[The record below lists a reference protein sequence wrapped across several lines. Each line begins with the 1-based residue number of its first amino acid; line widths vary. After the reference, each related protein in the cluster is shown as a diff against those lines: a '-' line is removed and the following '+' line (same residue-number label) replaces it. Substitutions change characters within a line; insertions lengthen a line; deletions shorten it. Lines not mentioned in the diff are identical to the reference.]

1 MRVGLVIGGAVLF
14 ALGVVFL
21 SFFGIIFVI
30 IGLLLLILGAFLPS
44 EETAAVERQRRQME
58 KLSYQIFN
66 LEDTQSKMLGRF
78 WANEELQRE
87 MLGRIWRLEKGE
99 RFEGEIKVEE
109 EVPSEEEPEPEFIP
123 RPFPAEFFEA
133 VPEPA
138 VEEEMVEEVPEE
150 AERVAE
156 EPLEA
161 IAELPEEE
169 EPRPGISKPRPA
181 PEGVSRI
188 EMVLGEKW
196 FLWIGVILLAIA
208 FAFILA
214 ITIPTMT
221 PEQVVGLTFAV
232 AIGIALL
239 GEYIYTKQ
247 GLHTYAK
254 GLEVAAFA
262 IGHIGAWG
270 GGFFFRIEGF
280 PWHYI
285 LGALLALEV
294 LAVFRY
300 RSPLLAIQMGFLYL
314 GWIVWLRYL
323 QTLEAFAFALL
334 LSVGAVLVIVIAYA
348 LKDALATLVLA
359 FAFDGVA
366 LLSFSLAAPY
376 TYIPVLAVGLI
387 TVAVVTMLR
396 WEKIPMPR
404 PEVRITA
411 WAVGIILTY
420 SILFANLR
428 AIDDLTVLL
437 TFATLTAAF
446 AASEILAP
454 DDELTLVFAGLIGIL
469 TFPTSLLMVRGEFAL
484 LVYPVLLGVLG
495 FVRPVRGLAWLSNI
509 VYVSLL
515 AFAISPSLVD
525 PTVQLSIVWALMF
538 GTLALHAFLQER
550 AGYIGVPE
558 EVPTDFHVP
567 VFVLLLTYF
576 TLTSFPDLVPEALFM
591 VAMPLS
597 FVLSRKWKEIP
608 HLALVMAAV
617 TFPAPLFLGRGEI
630 ALFLFPAMLV
640 GLHFWRPTKGLAWF
654 ANAIYISAI
663 VFAVYPSSLEPITRF
678 GIAWGFF
685 FATVGLHLFLQRES
699 GYTGV
704 PEDSPTDLQV
714 PLFALILTGLTAAW
728 FPDLAA
734 ETVVVYMVAM
744 PLAFVLSRDW
754 RKTFALVGFM
764 ALLTFPAPLFLVRG
778 EFALFLFPAM
788 LLGLAILRPAKG
800 LAWFPNVTY
809 LALVMFA
816 SKTGFAD
823 PVAQFAVVWTVFF
836 VTVVMHLFLQE
847 TSGYTDVSEQI
858 PTDIPALLFA
868 VVLAGLTV
876 RWFPSVDV
884 LSIPLMLYAAAL
896 LLAILLNR
904 RDLFG
909 ANWKM
914 ATVIGSVAGCMFL
927 ARNLVLVRIEDF
939 VVTFDPIVSAFHLAV
954 MLALGFLVA
963 YRRPVER
970 LALDMPT
977 KRPWYFSAPTLAL
990 LAGLVAQSPGTSLY
1004 FVALPIAAAV
1014 IAYYLNDALTF
1025 NIAYLAIV
1033 GQSILGISI
1042 ALDSVEGA
1050 LIFLPIVIA
1059 PMIALGFIFELWTTR
1074 QNVAK
1079 LTQLVG
1085 VLVWFVAPLVTF
1097 GTGLATTISWT
1108 VIGTVALAW
1117 GLGRRFAALR
1127 YLGFLMVFTVLG
1139 KVFLYDMAGL
1149 SVEYRIL
1156 GLIILAIALLGISY
1170 GYARFRKGH
1179 AADG

>member
-1 MRVGLVIGGAVLF
+1 M
-14 ALGVVFL
+14 
-21 SFFGIIFVI
+21 
-30 IGLLLLILGAFLPS
+30 
-44 EETAAVERQRRQME
+44 
-58 KLSYQIFN
+58 
-66 LEDTQSKMLGRF
+66 
-78 WANEELQRE
+78 
-87 MLGRIWRLEKGE
+87 
-99 RFEGEIKVEE
+99 
-109 EVPSEEEPEPEFIP
+109 
-123 RPFPAEFFEA
+123 
-133 VPEPA
+133 
-138 VEEEMVEEVPEE
+138 
-150 AERVAE
+150 
-156 EPLEA
+156 
-161 IAELPEEE
+161 
-169 EPRPGISKPRPA
+169 
-181 PEGVSRI
+181 
-188 EMVLGEKW
+188 
-196 FLWIGVILLAIA
+196 
-208 FAFILA
+208 
-214 ITIPTMT
+214 
-221 PEQVVGLTFAV
+221 
-232 AIGIALL
+232 
-239 GEYIYTKQ
+239 
-247 GLHTYAK
+247 
-254 GLEVAAFA
+254 
-262 IGHIGAWG
+262 
-270 GGFFFRIEGF
+270 
-280 PWHYI
+280 
-285 LGALLALEV
+285 
-294 LAVFRY
+294 
-300 RSPLLAIQMGFLYL
+300 
-314 GWIVWLRYL
+314 
-323 QTLEAFAFALL
+323 
-334 LSVGAVLVIVIAYA
+334 
-348 LKDALATLVLA
+348 
-359 FAFDGVA
+359 
-366 LLSFSLAAPY
+366 
-376 TYIPVLAVGLI
+376 
-387 TVAVVTMLR
+387 
-396 WEKIPMPR
+396 
-404 PEVRITA
+404 
-411 WAVGIILTY
+411 
-420 SILFANLR
+420 
-428 AIDDLTVLL
+428 
-437 TFATLTAAF
+437 
-446 AASEILAP
+446 
-454 DDELTLVFAGLIGIL
+454 
-469 TFPTSLLMVRGEFAL
+469 
-484 LVYPVLLGVLG
+484 
-495 FVRPVRGLAWLSNI
+495 
-509 VYVSLL
+509 
-515 AFAISPSLVD
+515 
-525 PTVQLSIVWALMF
+525 
-538 GTLALHAFLQER
+538 
-550 AGYIGVPE
+550 
-558 EVPTDFHVP
+558 
-567 VFVLLLTYF
+567 
-576 TLTSFPDLVPEALFM
+576 
-591 VAMPLS
+591 
-597 FVLSRKWKEIP
+597 
-608 HLALVMAAV
+608 
-617 TFPAPLFLGRGEI
+617 
-630 ALFLFPAMLV
+630 
-640 GLHFWRPTKGLAWF
+640 
-654 ANAIYISAI
+654 
-663 VFAVYPSSLEPITRF
+663 
-678 GIAWGFF
+678 
-685 FATVGLHLFLQRES
+685 
-699 GYTGV
+699 
-704 PEDSPTDLQV
+704 
-714 PLFALILTGLTAAW
+714 
-728 FPDLAA
+728 
-734 ETVVVYMVAM
+734 
-744 PLAFVLSRDW
+744 
-754 RKTFALVGFM
+754 
-764 ALLTFPAPLFLVRG
+764 
-778 EFALFLFPAM
+778 
-788 LLGLAILRPAKG
+788 
-800 LAWFPNVTY
+800 TY